1 MAVTQTSQLLAT
13 TVLDSEHLLGV
24 APLDESEIDDSKS
37 DAFSPWLPP
46 FSEIDPLSQLHIGG
60 DEDLQNKIRL
70 LCHKFRE
77 FFSNE
82 LPDSPALIP
91 PFDIVVDDTKWKVS
105 KNRTSPRSQSSTNQ
119 AEILR
124 QISKYSEQGIIEKP
138 HSANY
143 SQVLLVPKPGG
154 SKRMCI
160 DYRSLNDCTV
170 DASGPIPNI

>member
-1 MAVTQTSQLLAT
+1 MAVTQTSRLLAT

-70 LCHKFRE
+70 LCHE
-77 FFSNE
+77 FGESFSNE

-105 KNRTSPRSQSSTNQ
+105 KLFLVHSLLLIRLKYFARFLN
-119 AEILR
+119 IL
-124 QISKYSEQGIIEKP
+124 SKGSLKNPIQLIIVRFFLFQ
-138 HSANY
+138 NLV
-143 SQVLLVPKPGG
+143 VLNACV
-154 SKRMCI
+154 
-160 DYRSLNDCTV
+160 
-170 DASGPIPNI
+170 